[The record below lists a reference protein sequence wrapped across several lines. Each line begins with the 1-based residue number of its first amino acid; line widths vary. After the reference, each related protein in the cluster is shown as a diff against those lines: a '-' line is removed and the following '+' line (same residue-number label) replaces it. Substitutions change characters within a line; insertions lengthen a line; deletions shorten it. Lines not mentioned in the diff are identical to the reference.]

1 MISLPQALDMELLHE
16 VPIRVMRAADIQYY
30 MPPDVAMPRVQLEL
44 PYNRSMRTVLE
55 VGRKSGSHNAC
66 VRIAGNGWRPYGGL
80 DRSLEC
86 LFRRA
91 APFCEPYGPLLMT
104 ESCLLSP
111 SISRLSSCSTQRF
124 KIMDRFCFVD
134 GDMSGALRL
143 RLQNDRCHVQ
153 TFYRYFKGNT
163 GKRGGAAFKNHF
175 PVQSF
180 THTFNRRLYFLT
192 CSNSNLIPRYVE
204 GMTDGDEDMRRT
216 EEGGSACC
224 SIKLDSRKFL
234 SALHFMTMKYDSAI
248 CCMIEESCLV
258 LHVTLAGH
266 VGTLT
271 LYLPMYLV

>member
-1 MISLPQALDMELLHE
+1 MELLHE

-66 VRIAGNGWRPYGGL
+66 LRIAGKGWRPYGGL

-91 APFCEPYGPLLMT
+91 APFRVPYGPLLMT

-134 GDMSGALRL
+134 GDMTGALRL

-153 TFYRYFKGNT
+153 TFYRYFRGILAKG
-163 GKRGGAAFKNHF
+163 GGLLSKII
-175 PVQSF
+175 S
-180 THTFNRRLYFLT
+180 L
-192 CSNSNLIPRYVE
+192 CSPS
-204 GMTDGDEDMRRT
+204 
-216 EEGGSACC
+216 
-224 SIKLDSRKFL
+224 
-234 SALHFMTMKYDSAI
+234 
-248 CCMIEESCLV
+248 
-258 LHVTLAGH
+258 
-266 VGTLT
+266 LT
-271 LYLPMYLV
+271 LLIANFFSHMLQQQSNTAVCGRNDGRRRGHEAHRGRRFGLLLYQA